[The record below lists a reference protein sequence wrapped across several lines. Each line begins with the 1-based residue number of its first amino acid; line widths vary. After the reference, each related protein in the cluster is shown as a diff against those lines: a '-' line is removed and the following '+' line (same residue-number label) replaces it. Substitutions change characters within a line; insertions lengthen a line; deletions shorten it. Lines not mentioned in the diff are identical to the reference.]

1 MDGLP
6 ENAALGLTLATG
18 GVLKIAFLVAIFI
31 SNLPEGLASYGMK
44 SSGIGKKRILVTWS
58 IALVL
63 CTLSTTLGYAIL
75 SYVSPPIISISIAF
89 AAGAVLV
96 MLADS
101 MIPVAFKEGGIIKGI
116 ALLAGFQVAA
126 ILTKLQG

>member
-1 MDGLP
+1 MYTI
-6 ENAALGLTLATG
+6 N
-18 GVLKIAFLVAIFI
+18 
-31 SNLPEGLASYGMK
+31 N
-44 SSGIGKKRILVTWS
+44 SGYTV
-58 IALVL
+58 
-63 CTLSTTLGYAIL
+63 L
-75 SYVSPPIISISIAF
+75 SYASPPIISISIAF

-101 MIPVAFKEGGIIKGI
+101 MIPVAFKEGGIIKRF